1 MQQRLGRY
9 ELVER
14 IASGGQGTVWRAR
27 DTVLDRIVAIKVLNQ
42 SVADDPR
49 FLEALQREARLAA
62 GLNAAAGKSGV
73 AVTVQ
78 RIGSMICTFFT
89 DQPVHNLADAM
100 LADRERFK
108 KYFHGLL
115 AEGVYFAPSPFEAGF
130 ISAAHTDEDIDAT
143 ISAAE
148 KVMATL

>member
-1 MQQRLGRY
+1 MHTQRLT
-9 ELVER
+9 LQ
-14 IASGGQGTVWRAR
+14 AT
-27 DTVLDRIVAIKVLNQ
+27 TIVKHHGHGA
-42 SVADDPR
+42 PG
-49 FLEALQREARLAA
+49 ARLAA
-62 GLNAAAGKSGV
+62 GLNAAAEKSGV

-148 KVMATL
+148 KVMARL

>member
-1 MQQRLGRY
+1 MQAIRDNGLMIRSVLGD
-9 ELVER
+9 L
-14 IASGGQGTVWRAR
+14 TVRAH
-27 DTVLDRIVAIKVLNQ
+27 A
-42 SVADDPR
+42 
-49 FLEALQREARLAA
+49 
-62 GLNAAAGKSGV
+62 
-73 AVTVQ
+73 
-78 RIGSMICTFFT
+78 T
-89 DQPVHNLADAM
+89 DDAM

-148 KVMATL
+148 KVMARL